1 MKRLKRAL
9 WFSNGESRII
19 DGFKLAVKAFD
30 AWLWIIRNPYNE
42 EALRSFFE
50 ALCSDDF
57 LTSGSFDKNF
67 RDYYTWVPF

>member
-30 AWLWIIRNPYNE
+30 AWLWIIPKPLQRGGL
-42 EALRSFFE
+42 ALFFR
-50 ALCSDDF
+50 
-57 LTSGSFDKNF
+57 GSLQ
-67 RDYYTWVPF
+67 